1 MSYATASDVMQRQAQ
16 VLRRF
21 PEVKRVFGKAGRFD
35 SPTDPAPLSMF
46 ETVVTLKD
54 PSLWPNGEDW
64 DALVRKLDGAMQ
76 FAGMPN
82 VWWMPIQTRTEM
94 LATGVRRPLGVLVL
108 GPDTKEI
115 DRIGA
120 EIEAALR
127 DVPGTRSPL
136 SEPIGG
142 GHFLDFDVDRDR
154 AARFGLNVGDV
165 DDVVE
170 TAAGG
175 LTGSTTVEGRDRYPV
190 TVRYARDFRSDLNSL
205 RRVRVA

>member
-1 MSYATASDVMQRQAQ
+1 
-16 VLRRF
+16 
-21 PEVKRVFGKAGRFD
+21 GRFD

-64 DALVRKLDGAMQ
+64 DALVSKLDSAMA

-94 LATGVRRPLGVLVL
+94 LATGVRSPLGVLVL

-127 DVPGTRSPL
+127 EVPGTRSAF
-136 SEPIGG
+136 SERIGG
-142 GHFLDFDVDRDR
+142 GYFLDFDVDREH
-154 AARFGLNVGDV
+154 AARFGLNVGD
-165 DDVVE
+165 
-170 TAAGG
+170 AGARWDTPG
-175 LTGSTTVEGRDRYPV
+175 GGSPP
-190 TVRYARDFRSDLNSL
+190 
-205 RRVRVA
+205 

>member
-1 MSYATASDVMQRQAQ
+1 MGDETAGDVGQQEDK
-16 VLRRF
+16 VVRRF
-21 PEVKRVFGKAGRFD
+21 PEGERVFGKGGRFD

-54 PSLWPNGEDW
+54 PSLWPHGEDW

-94 LATGVRRPLGVLVL
+94 LATGVRSPLGVLVL

-127 DVPGTRSPL
+127 DVPGTRSAF
-136 SEPIGG
+136 SERIGG
-142 GHFLDFDVDRDR
+142 GYFPDFDLDRHR
-154 AARFGLNVGDV
+154 PARHGLHVGAV
-165 DDVVE
+165 HAGCG
-170 TAAGG
+170 AAGRG
-175 LTGSTTVEGRDRYPV
+175 FTGSHPVGGRLRY
-190 TVRYARDFRSDLNSL
+190 
-205 RRVRVA
+205 